1 MVKKRTED
9 KPNWNPGWTQVPRN
23 GKQFLLTMW
32 HPSRYSCYKSG
43 DKSWMRIVIL
53 IPYWITSLCHVTG
66 THFVICQWC
75 FLNKDKV
82 CMHDWYVMRD
92 VCNGLNQLCC
102 RRYSDIHI
110 IFIIRCVGLAQRNE
124 IVEHITYDVGYNQSD
139 MSSKLV
145 EGNK

>member
-1 MVKKRTED
+1 MWIFIC
-9 KPNWNPGWTQVPRN
+9 PSWNYVIWIDFAIEITITDVALFYI
-23 GKQFLLTMW
+23 KQFTCLYNYLN
-32 HPSRYSCYKSG
+32 
-43 DKSWMRIVIL
+43 WMRIVIL

-82 CMHDWYVMRD
+82 CMYDWYVMRD

-110 IFIIRCVGLAQRNE
+110 IFIIRCPEKRNSRVYHVRCGVQPIRHE
-124 IVEHITYDVGYNQSD
+124 F
-139 MSSKLV
+139 
-145 EGNK
+145 